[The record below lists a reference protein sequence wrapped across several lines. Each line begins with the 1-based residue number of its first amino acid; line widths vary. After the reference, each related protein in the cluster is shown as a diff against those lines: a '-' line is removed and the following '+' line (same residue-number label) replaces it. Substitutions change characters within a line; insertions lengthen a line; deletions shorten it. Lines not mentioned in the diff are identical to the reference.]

1 MPAGRATAAAASGPV
16 DAYVRDRL
24 REGAA
29 VDVDAVRRSL
39 TRLAGSPRRAHR
51 EAAARQLQRLAT
63 V

>member
-1 MPAGRATAAAASGPV
+1 VPVVQPAARLEAGR
-16 DAYVRDRL
+16 AYVRDRL

-29 VDVDAVRRSL
+29 VDIDAVRRSL
-39 TRLAGSPRRAHR
+39 ARLAQSSRRAHR